1 MHYGLILK
9 KFKILQTSLCFFH
22 NQFQMLFKKLWV
34 QKKLGP
40 PFWTLYRTPQFFLM
54 KIKKQNHYNKLKL
67 YTTCMLHTTA
77 SFALKF
83 SSILRSTGKKVFS
96 YTQCISK
103 FSFSIREG
111 NQERLS
117 YQLLGQFPQLPYH
130 FVAQTPVKGPEGS
143 FVYSPS

>member
-1 MHYGLILK
+1 MFLSQSVSNAIQ
-9 KFKILQTSLCFFH
+9 KIMGVEKTWTPLLDPLQDPS
-22 NQFQMLFKKLWV
+22 N
-34 QKKLGP
+34 
-40 PFWTLYRTPQFFLM
+40 FFLM
-54 KIKKQNHYNKLKL
+54 KIKKQNHNKLKL

-83 SSILRSTGKKVFS
+83 SSILRSTRKVFS

-103 FSFSIREG
+103 FSFSICEG

-130 FVAQTPVKGPEGS
+130 FVA
-143 FVYSPS
+143 